1 MISVLMFGSILSLE
15 SGVMT
20 TFLFVCL
27 LPPLDPAFIKE
38 LLRRFAELIVMIVF
52 NVQLMTTPLEEAKLT
67 IIITKMKL
75 K

>member
-15 SGVMT
+15 SGLPGPGEAGVMT
-20 TFLFVCL
+20 TFLFDCL

-52 NVQLMTTPLEEAKLT
+52 NVQLITTPLEEA
-67 IIITKMKL
+67 
-75 K
+75 